1 MNNQPTTDDPRPT
14 TNDQRPTILVT
25 GGAGFIGSH
34 IVDAL
39 IKENYQVVIVDNLS
53 AGQKENINK
62 EAKFYK
68 ADITDK
74 EKLAEIFAA
83 EKPEAVFHLAAQA
96 SVIVS
101 AKDPVKDVKTNII
114 GTINLLECCR
124 DYKVKKFIFSSTGG
138 AIYGNK
144 APRPTPETY
153 SPDPQSP
160 YGIDK
165 FTAEKYIDFYKKNYG
180 LLPIILRY
188 SNVFGPRQNP
198 KGAAGVIA
206 IFGSKMLKNEPIEV
220 FGDGTQTRDYIYVS
234 DVVAANLAALKS
246 NASNIYNISTSKETS
261 IKELVENIKKLTG
274 SGSQVE
280 YKGGRAGE
288 LQVSCLDNTRAK
300 IELGWTPQTD
310 LIKGIEKTIEY
321 LKNIK

>member
-1 MNNQPTTDDPRPT
+1 MNNQPTTDDP
-14 TNDQRPTILVT
+14 RPTILVT

-39 IKENYQVVIVDNLS
+39 IKENYQVVIIDNLS
-53 AGQKENINK
+53 TGQKENINK
-62 EAKFYK
+62 KAKFYK
-68 ADITDK
+68 VDITDK
-74 EKLAEIFAA
+74 EKLAEVFAA

-101 AKDPVKDVKTNII
+101 TKNPVKDVKTNII

-124 DYKVKKFIFSSTGG
+124 EHKVKKFIFSSTGG

-180 LLPIILRY
+180 LLSIILRY

-220 FGDGTQTRDYIYVS
+220 FGNGTQTRDYIYVS

-246 NASNIYNISTSKETS
+246 EISDVYNISNAKEIPLKQIIDELKNLTKTKSKIIFGKSNPGEQQRS
-261 IKELVENIKKLTG
+261 ALANEKAKKNL
-274 SGSQVE
+274 
-280 YKGGRAGE
+280 
-288 LQVSCLDNTRAK
+288 N
-300 IELGWTPQTD
+300 WTPKISLKEGMFITV
-310 LIKGIEKTIEY
+310 EY
-321 LKNIK
+321 LKNSP